1 MRLAMVFIDLFWFV
15 FVALIKVGGLTGAI
29 IYFAEFTDQKASTG
43 LMPLRA
49 YTNMMV
55 GYDIQQRVIEDR
67 DKIFNPAQSARL
79 TNPN

>member
-49 YTNMMV
+49 YTNMQWWVMTSNR
-55 GYDIQQRVIEDR
+55 GLSKTAIKFLIQHNLRG
-67 DKIFNPAQSARL
+67 
-79 TNPN
+79 

>member
-55 GYDIQQRVIEDR
+55 GYDIQKKVEEDR
-67 DKIFNPAQSARL
+67 LTINP
-79 TNPN
+79 

>member
-29 IYFAEFTDQKASTG
+29 IYFAELTDQKASTG

-49 YTNMMV
+49 YTN
-55 GYDIQQRVIEDR
+55 
-67 DKIFNPAQSARL
+67 A
-79 TNPN
+79 